1 MAHEL
6 IRLTSKLYDTPHLI
20 SETALNKVMQVLE
33 SRNNGD
39 FQLAIKEKDKKKNR
53 EVAYN
58 SDTTIGMVS
67 VSGPLTYIE
76 YEAMC
81 GEESSSYQQIKGEFD
96 AMLKAGAKTIVM
108 DIDSPGGEAYQ
119 AFETARY
126 IREQADK
133 HEAKIISYV
142 DGLAAS
148 AAYVLASVS
157 DEIVMNPMAEVG
169 SIGVVVKLRNVNKA
183 MQQMGIKDTYVYAGK
198 SKVPFTAEGEFSES
212 FLEDLQSKVDVLYGH
227 FVEHVAHA
235 RNMDSV
241 SVINTEAKTFLA
253 DRAIELKLADKQMT
267 VEEFSNYLADLSEKS
282 KGKKMPIGSIFKTS
296 KSTEENID
304 MSQLEQLQASLEEMQ
319 KQLSASQEKH
329 ETLLAAVSDKE
340 SALAAALEQVASL
353 QKAQADAKAQSRL
366 TKLESV
372 VPKVEAEELFKAVGE
387 LSDVA
392 FEAVFKSLE
401 NKAKAEQESDAFKE
415 LGVSG
420 EGNPVRQEEA
430 GLALVGEL
438 IKSKKKTK

>member
-33 SRNNGD
+33 DRNNGD
-39 FQLAIKEKDKKKNR
+39 FHLAIKEKDKKKKR
-53 EVAYN
+53 DVAYN
-58 SDTTIGMVS
+58 PDTLTGMVS

-81 GEESSSYQQIKGEFD
+81 GEESSSYQQIRGEFD
-96 AMLKAGAKTIVM
+96 AMLKSGAKTIVM

-148 AAYVLASVS
+148 AAYALASVS

-183 MQQMGIKDTYVYAGK
+183 MQQMGIEDTYVYAGK

-227 FVEHVAHA
+227 FVEHISKA
-235 RNMDSV
+235 RGMSEDAV
-241 SVINTEAKTFLA
+241 VNTEAKTFLA

-282 KGKKMPIGSIFKTS
+282 KGKKMPIGSIFKAN
-296 KSTEENID
+296 KPTEENID

-366 TKLESV
+366 DKL
-372 VPKVEAEELFKAVGE
+372 KAVAGE
-387 LSDVA
+387 SQAVA
-392 FEAVFKSLE
+392 LAASLASLE
-401 NKAKAEQESDAFKE
+401 DEAFNTVLSVMETKQKAVEESDLFVEKGANSQPAADKQEDKTAALLKAKYAK
-415 LGVSG
+415 
-420 EGNPVRQEEA
+420 
-430 GLALVGEL
+430 
-438 IKSKKKTK
+438 

>member
-58 SDTTIGMVS
+58 SDTMIGMVT

-96 AMLKAGAKTIVM
+96 AMLKSGAKTIVM

-133 HEAKIISYV
+133 HDAKIISYV

-148 AAYVLASVS
+148 AAYVLASIS

-183 MQQMGIKDTYVYAGK
+183 MQQMGIEDTYVYAGK

-212 FLEDLQSKVDVLYGH
+212 FLEDLQSKVDVLYSH
-227 FVEHVAHA
+227 FVEHVAHM
-235 RNMDSV
+235 REMEKE

-267 VEEFSNYLADLSEKS
+267 VDEFSNYLADLSEKS
-282 KGKKMPIGSIFKTS
+282 KGKKMPIGSIFKAN

-329 ETLLAAVSDKE
+329 EALLAAVSDKE
-340 SALAAALEQVASL
+340 SALTAALEQVASL
-353 QKAQADAKAQSRL
+353 QKAQADAKAQARL
-366 TKLESV
+366 DKL
-372 VPKVEAEELFKAVGE
+372 KAVAGE
-387 LSDVA
+387 AQAVALAASLASLEDAA
-392 FEAVFKSLE
+392 FETVLSVMQTKQQAVEESDLFIEKGVNSQVAADKQEDKTAALL
-401 NKAKAEQESDAFKE
+401 KAKYAKQ
-415 LGVSG
+415 
-420 EGNPVRQEEA
+420 
-430 GLALVGEL
+430 
-438 IKSKKKTK
+438 

>member
-1 MAHEL
+1 VAHEL

-58 SDTTIGMVS
+58 SDTMIGMVT

-96 AMLKAGAKTIVM
+96 AMLKSGAKTIVM

-133 HEAKIISYV
+133 HDAKIISYV

-148 AAYVLASVS
+148 AAYVLASIS

-183 MQQMGIKDTYVYAGK
+183 MQQMGIEDTYVYAGK

-212 FLEDLQSKVDVLYGH
+212 FLEDLQSKVDVLYSH
-227 FVEHVAHA
+227 FVEHVAHM
-235 RNMDSV
+235 REMEKE

-267 VEEFSNYLADLSEKS
+267 VDEFSNYLADLSEKS
-282 KGKKMPIGSIFKTS
+282 KGKKMPIGSIFKAN

-329 ETLLAAVSDKE
+329 EALLAAVSDKE
-340 SALAAALEQVASL
+340 SALTAALEQVASL
-353 QKAQADAKAQSRL
+353 QKAQADAKAQARL
-366 TKLESV
+366 DKL
-372 VPKVEAEELFKAVGE
+372 KAVAGE
-387 LSDVA
+387 AQAVALAASLASLEDAA
-392 FEAVFKSLE
+392 FETVLSVMQTKQQAVEESDLFIEKGVNSQVAADKQEDKTAALL
-401 NKAKAEQESDAFKE
+401 KAKYAKQ
-415 LGVSG
+415 
-420 EGNPVRQEEA
+420 
-430 GLALVGEL
+430 
-438 IKSKKKTK
+438 